1 MTTYKVKD
9 ISSALK
15 KKGFSENRK
24 KHHIYYIFYDG
35 GKKTEV
41 YTFISHGESEYGDG
55 LLSKVKRQLCLESKT
70 EFNDFIEC
78 PMTKEQYRDLLL
90 ERGYIK

>member
-9 ISSALK
+9 ICSALK

-24 KHHIYYIFYDG
+24 SHHVYYIFYDN

-41 YTFISHGESEYGDG
+41 YTFISHGESEYGDM
-55 LLSKVKRQLCLESKT
+55 LLSKVKRQLGLQKAELG
-70 EFNDFIEC
+70 ELIEC
-78 PMTKEQYRDLLL
+78 PMSREQYRDLLI
-90 ERGYIK
+90 ERGYIN